1 MQSAAQIGGDSFCAL
16 AEENGCMRTS
26 LTWQC
31 QWKTGNCCD
40 SWSPLLN
47 WWEWAGGIFVDM
59 FCNIMGA
66 QQRVVCLALAE
77 FRFMSCSNLYTLAG
91 SCLARSSSVIVLH
104 LVSKVCI
111 LPCSSY
117 RFTFFTS
124 YTGWGLAVILLHLYI
139 LPCSSY
145 RFTFFTSYTGW
156 RLEVGLLHVLASLES
171 SPKTCPLSK
180 FRHWVAFSTCLVMSL

>member
-1 MQSAAQIGGDSFCAL
+1 MQSAAQIGGDSFKAL

-66 QQRVVCLALAE
+66 QQRVVCLASAE

-111 LPCSSY
+111 LQCSSY

-124 YTGWGLAVILLHLYI
+124 YTGWGLAVIASLHTSVFLIQVYILYI
-139 LPCSSY
+139 LYRLRACSY
-145 RFTFFTSYTGW
+145 II
-156 RLEVGLLHVLASLES
+156 ASLHS
-171 SPKTCPLSK
+171 SVFLIQVYILYILYGLK
-180 FRHWVAFSTCLVMSL
+180 A